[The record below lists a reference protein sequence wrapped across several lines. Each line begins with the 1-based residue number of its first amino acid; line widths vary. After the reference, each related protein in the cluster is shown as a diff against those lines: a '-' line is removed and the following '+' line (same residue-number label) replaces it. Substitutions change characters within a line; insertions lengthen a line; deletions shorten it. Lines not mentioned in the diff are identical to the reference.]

1 MDARS
6 TIPRPPSAR
15 RPYSAGG
22 ITLGA
27 VTASLLLGALA
38 VRSGVIFGLV
48 ALAAVFIPL
57 EKVFALHPRKV
68 FRKGWTTDV
77 VHFLVNNL
85 LTLVGVIVA
94 VIFIGRA
101 LHAVIPVGARDA
113 IASWPFGVQFAI
125 ALAVA
130 ELCGYWGHR
139 ATHRIPVLWRFHKVH
154 HSIEEMDWL
163 AAAHLHPID
172 QAFTRSCVVLPL
184 YALGFSRTTF
194 GAYLIVATILAIFV
208 HANVRIRLAGIRWL
222 IGTPEYHHWHH
233 ANAGG
238 ADHKNFASLPVV
250 DAIFGTLQLPHAWPE
265 RYGIDEPQ
273 PEGYLRQLAWPFMTQ
288 PFRG

>member
-1 MDARS
+1 VQALS
-6 TIPRPPSAR
+6 ASIPPPPSAR
-15 RPYSAGG
+15 HRNSAGG
-22 ITLGA
+22 LALGA
-27 VTASLLLGALA
+27 VTAGLLVAALA

-68 FRKGWTTDV
+68 FRRGWTTDV

-94 VIFIGRA
+94 VVFAGRA
-101 LHAVIPVGARDA
+101 LHAVIPEGARDA
-113 IASWPFGVQFAI
+113 IAAWPFGGQFAI

-139 ATHRIPVLWRFHKVH
+139 ATHRVPILWRFHKVH
-154 HSIEEMDWL
+154 HSIEEMDSL

-184 YALGFSRTTF
+184 YALGFSRATF
-194 GAYLIVATILAIFV
+194 GVYLIVATILAIFV
-208 HANVRIRLAGIRWL
+208 HANVRLRLPGIRWL

-233 ANAGG
+233 ANFGG
-238 ADHKNFASLPVV
+238 ANHRNFASLPVV
-250 DAIFGTLQLPHAWPE
+250 DAIFGTLHLPTAWPD

-273 PEGYLRQLAWPFMTQ
+273 PQGYLRQLIWPF
-288 PFRG
+288 RA

>member
-1 MDARS
+1 VDAIS
-6 TIPRPPSAR
+6 TIPPPPSAR

-22 ITLGA
+22 IALGA
-27 VTASLLLGALA
+27 VTAALLLGALA

-68 FRKGWTTDV
+68 LRKGWTTDV
-77 VHFLVNNL
+77 VHFVVNNL

-94 VIFIGRA
+94 VVFVGRA
-101 LHAVIPVGARDA
+101 LHAVIPERARDA

-194 GAYLIVATILAIFV
+194 GAYLIVATVLAIFV
-208 HANVRIRLAGIRWL
+208 HANVRIRLPGIRWL

-233 ANAGG
+233 ANDGG
-238 ADHKNFASLPVV
+238 AGNKNYASMPVI
-250 DAIFGTLQLPHAWPE
+250 DAIFGTLHLPRAWPD

-273 PEGYLRQLAWPFMTQ
+273 PEGYLRQLGWPFMS
-288 PFRG
+288 G

>member
-1 MDARS
+1 MPS
-6 TIPRPPSAR
+6 LTFIPPPPSAR
-15 RPYSAGG
+15 ARYSPGG
-22 ITLGA
+22 IALGA
-27 VTASLLLGALA
+27 VTAALLLGALA

-68 FRKGWTTDV
+68 FRTGWTTDV

-85 LTLVGVIVA
+85 LTLAGVIVA
-94 VIFIGRA
+94 VVFVGRA

-139 ATHRIPVLWRFHKVH
+139 ATHRVPVLWRFHKVH

-184 YALGFSRTTF
+184 YALGFSRATF

-208 HANVRIRLAGIRWL
+208 HANVRIRLPGIRWL

-233 ANAGG
+233 AHHEQAM
-238 ADHKNFASLPVV
+238 HKNFASLPVV
-250 DAIFGTLQLPHAWPE
+250 DAIFGTLHLPTAWPE

-273 PEGYLRQLAWPFMTQ
+273 PAGYLRQLVWPFSG
-288 PFRG
+288 P